1 MARHPHGTPF
11 TVAVEEACVASLC
24 EAVYEVSGDDGADGH
39 CHDDGGCGESGG
51 ASATRLVQGGARVM

>member
-24 EAVYEVSGDDGADGH
+24 EAVYEVSDDDGADGQY
-39 CHDDGGCGESGG
+39 HDDVGCGESGG
-51 ASATRLVQGGARVM
+51 ASASEVGARVM